1 LGLQKFL
8 YFCGSKP
15 KTMKNIIFAVC
26 ISFVSFSGFTQTK
39 TGTIDVDYI
48 ILQMPEIEGIQKNL
62 KEYGESL
69 DKQLEVK
76 IKAYQEKLEDYN
88 TNVNSFTEQ
97 QKLEKQTAIFTLEED
112 INKFRQNGIQL
123 IRLREDDL
131 KRPLFLKIA
140 NALDAVASEQNYT
153 QVFNTSTDNNI
164 VFLDPNY
171 DITFA
176 VLDKLGIKV
185 EIED

>member
-1 LGLQKFL
+1 
-8 YFCGSKP
+8 
-15 KTMKNIIFAVC
+15 MKNIFLAVF
-26 ISFVSFSGFTQTK
+26 ISFISLSGFTQTK
-39 TGTIDVDYI
+39 TGTIDVDFI

-62 KEYGESL
+62 QEYGENL
-69 DKQLEVK
+69 DKQLELK
-76 IKAYQEKLEDYN
+76 IKEYQEKLEDYN
-88 TNVNSFTEQ
+88 TNVSSFSEQ
-97 QKLEKQTAIFTLEED
+97 LKVEKQTAIFTLEED

-140 NALDAVASEQNYT
+140 DALDAVASEQNYT

-164 VFLDPNY
+164 VFLNPDY

-176 VLDKLGIKV
+176 VLEKMGIIV
-185 EIED
+185 ED

>member
-1 LGLQKFL
+1 MWLKT
-8 YFCGSKP
+8 K
-15 KTMKNIIFAVC
+15 KTMKNIFLAVF
-26 ISFVSFSGFTQTK
+26 ISFISLSGFTQTK
-39 TGTIDVDYI
+39 TGTIDVDFI

-62 KEYGESL
+62 QEYGENL
-69 DKQLEVK
+69 DKQLELK
-76 IKAYQEKLEDYN
+76 IKEYQEKLEDYN
-88 TNVNSFTEQ
+88 TNVSSFSEQ
-97 QKLEKQTAIFTLEED
+97 LKVEKQTAIFTLEED

-140 NALDAVASEQNYT
+140 DALDAVASEQNYT

-164 VFLDPNY
+164 VFLNPDY

-176 VLDKLGIKV
+176 VLEKMGIIV
-185 EIED
+185 ED

>member
-1 LGLQKFL
+1 LWLKT
-8 YFCGSKP
+8 K
-15 KTMKNIIFAVC
+15 KTMKNIFLAVF
-26 ISFVSFSGFTQTK
+26 ISFISLSGFTQTK
-39 TGTIDVDYI
+39 TGTIDVDFI

-62 KEYGESL
+62 QEYGENL
-69 DKQLEVK
+69 DKQLELK
-76 IKAYQEKLEDYN
+76 IKEYQEKLEDYN
-88 TNVNSFTEQ
+88 TNVSSFSEQ
-97 QKLEKQTAIFTLEED
+97 LKVEKQTAIFTLEED

-140 NALDAVASEQNYT
+140 DALDAVASEQNYT

-164 VFLDPNY
+164 VFLNPDY

-176 VLDKLGIKV
+176 VLEKMGIIV
-185 EIED
+185 ED

>member
-1 LGLQKFL
+1 VAQNK
-8 YFCGSKP
+8 
-15 KTMKNIIFAVC
+15 KTMKNIFLAVF
-26 ISFVSFSGFTQTK
+26 ISFLSLSVFTQTK
-39 TGTIDVDYI
+39 TGTIDVDFI

-62 KEYGESL
+62 QEYGENL
-69 DKQLEVK
+69 DKQLELK
-76 IKAYQEKLEDYN
+76 IKEYQEKLEDYN
-88 TNVNSFTEQ
+88 TNVSSFSEQ
-97 QKLEKQTAIFTLEED
+97 LKVEKQTVIFTLEED

-140 NALDAVASEQNYT
+140 DALDAVASEQNYT

-164 VFLDPNY
+164 VFLNPDY

-176 VLDKLGIKV
+176 VLEKMGIIV
-185 EIED
+185 ED